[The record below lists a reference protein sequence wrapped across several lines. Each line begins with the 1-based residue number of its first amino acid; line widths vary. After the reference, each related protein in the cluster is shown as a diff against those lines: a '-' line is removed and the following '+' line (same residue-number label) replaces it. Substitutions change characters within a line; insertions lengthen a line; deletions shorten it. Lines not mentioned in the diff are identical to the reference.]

1 MIERGFFFAFVDQ
14 LLEIT
19 SKAEEFTSEPAMK
32 NFLENTPNENAAI
45 WHQSIGV
52 AGRSDPNE
60 TAFYYRDAI
69 IAREYL
75 ATWTNPEEEREN
87 IQWIKELKC
96 ALASYTTGDYVNWPD
111 TLIKNWPT
119 AYYGEKFKRLREVKT
134 RYVRSIQYV

>member
-1 MIERGFFFAFVDQ
+1 
-14 LLEIT
+14 
-19 SKAEEFTSEPAMK
+19 MK
-32 NFLENTPNENAAI
+32 HFLENTPNENAAI